1 MRHPVAD
8 VVFLNW
14 AKLPHYQIRITIN
27 RHILINFATFMNLY
41 TTFGILRLPKI
52 EAIL

>member
-8 VVFLNW
+8 VVFLKW
-14 AKLPHYQIRITIN
+14 TKLPQYEIRITIN
-27 RHILINFATFMNLY
+27 RDIIINFATFMNLY